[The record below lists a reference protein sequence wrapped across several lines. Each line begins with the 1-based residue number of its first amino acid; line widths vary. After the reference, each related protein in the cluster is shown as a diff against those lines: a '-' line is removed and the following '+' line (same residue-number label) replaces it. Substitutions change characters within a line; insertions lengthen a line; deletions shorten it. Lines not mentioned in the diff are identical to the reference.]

1 MSPSISLTSQ
11 KPTVKKKEAFVL
23 PASFAQSRLSFLH
36 QLDPNNSVYNIPTAM
51 RITSPMDV
59 EALRRSLQEIVTR
72 HETLGTTFSA
82 VDGEPVQVVALPGDF
97 NLEIL
102 DLRSVPEAE
111 RETQAQMLAQV
122 EGQRPWRK
130 F

>member
-11 KPTVKKKEAFVL
+11 KPTVKKKETFVL
-23 PASFAQSRLSFLH
+23 PASFAQSRLRFLH

-51 RITSPMDV
+51 IRTSPVDV
-59 EALRRSLQEIVTR
+59 EALRRNLQEIVTR
-72 HETLGTTFSA
+72 HEMLRTTFSA
-82 VDGEPVQVVALPGDF
+82 DGEPVQVAALPGGL

-122 EGQRPWRK
+122 EGQRPCWK